1 MFITLITSLPAP
13 CLRMLIADILTR
25 HLVTDEF
32 YKTSSCLL
40 LTGIRLQSFSFSVAM
55 QTYRVDVGL
64 SQVIIGNEVLLKC
77 DIPSFASDFV
87 SVAAWID
94 SEGVSY
100 ARNNQL
106 GIILAGVTF

>member
-1 MFITLITSLPAP
+1 
-13 CLRMLIADILTR
+13 
-25 HLVTDEF
+25 
-32 YKTSSCLL
+32 
-40 LTGIRLQSFSFSVAM
+40 M
-55 QTYRVDVGL
+55 QTYRVDVGVA
-64 SQVIIGNEVLLKC
+64 QVIIGNEVLLKC

>member
-1 MFITLITSLPAP
+1 
-13 CLRMLIADILTR
+13 
-25 HLVTDEF
+25 
-32 YKTSSCLL
+32 
-40 LTGIRLQSFSFSVAM
+40 M
-55 QTYRVDVGL
+55 QTYRVDVFV

-87 SVAAWID
+87 SVAAWVD

-106 GIILAGVTF
+106 GIILGRSNFLKESTNNFSLVFAFFFYTNRLNIEG

>member
-1 MFITLITSLPAP
+1 MSS
-13 CLRMLIADILTR
+13 
-25 HLVTDEF
+25 
-32 YKTSSCLL
+32 KTSSCLL
-40 LTGIRLQSFSFSVAM
+40 LRAIRLQSFSFSVAM
-55 QTYRVDVGL
+55 QTYRVDVGVA
-64 SQVIIGNEVLLKC
+64 QVIIGNEVLLKC

-100 ARNNQL
+100 ARNDQL